1 MIDFIIQINGRGG
14 SGKSTLVNVLNE
26 KLGLERTNNF
36 TTRKPR
42 YEWEL
47 GYAFVSE
54 DEFHTRFKNNEIIEC
69 YFRKSNSAFYGI
81 PAPSKTG
88 IIQCE
93 IMGLIALRKWCFQN
107 NVKFLSIY
115 LDVSRETLLERL
127 KNRWDTNETP
137 EWRLQEDEYYEIF
150 KNCSDIVYDYNNK
163 TVEQGIDDILT
174 EMKERNII

>member
-1 MIDFIIQINGRGG
+1 
-14 SGKSTLVNVLNE
+14 
-26 KLGLERTNNF
+26 
-36 TTRKPR
+36 
-42 YEWEL
+42 
-47 GYAFVSE
+47 
-54 DEFHTRFKNNEIIEC
+54 
-69 YFRKSNSAFYGI
+69 
-81 PAPSKTG
+81 
-88 IIQCE
+88 
-93 IMGLIALRKWCFQN
+93 MGLIALRKWCFQN

-163 TVEQGIDDILT
+163 TVEQGIDGILT

>member
-1 MIDFIIQINGRGG
+1 
-14 SGKSTLVNVLNE
+14 
-26 KLGLERTNNF
+26 
-36 TTRKPR
+36 
-42 YEWEL
+42 
-47 GYAFVSE
+47 
-54 DEFHTRFKNNEIIEC
+54 
-69 YFRKSNSAFYGI
+69 
-81 PAPSKTG
+81 
-88 IIQCE
+88 
-93 IMGLIALRKWCFQN
+93 MGLIALRKWCFQN

-174 EMKERNII
+174 DMKERNII